1 MTSLNDID
9 GQRSSKRILSYA
21 GFTVATLLAL
31 ANAIWQIDSDVN
43 AFLAF
48 SAACSG
54 FAMGERFG
62 KTTAKPTNR
71 QID

>member
-1 MTSLNDID
+1 MEALKDIN
-9 GQRSSKRILSYA
+9 GNTSSKRVLSYA
-21 GFTVATLLAL
+21 GFAVATLLAL
-31 ANAIWQIDSDVN
+31 ANAVWQIDSDVN

-62 KTTAKPTNR
+62 KK
-71 QID
+71 